1 MDKHAQDIVS
11 NLIESG
17 AERVFKEKQIL
28 EIGLEKF
35 YNAVIKSCLDKGD
48 DVNIQVNGMPAIHYA
63 CLNNKYDTV
72 KLLLE
77 YNAEINNI
85 AIPLYKNYLI
95 R

>member
-11 NLIESG
+11 NLIDSG
-17 AERVFKEKQIL
+17 AEREFKDKKIL
-28 EIGLEKF
+28 EIGLENF
-35 YNAVIKSCLDKGD
+35 YNGVIKSCLNKGD
-48 DVNIQVNGMPAIHYA
+48 DVNIQVNGIPAIHHA
-63 CLNNKYDTV
+63 CLENKYNTV

-77 YNAEINNI
+77 YSPEINNI